1 MNFKGVKIFGVKGI
15 FPASC
20 VITALFVG
28 TSLTL
33 FGQDT
38 LTTARAL
45 KKLSLEELMDIEVVS
60 VSRGPQKLTEVASA
74 IQVIT
79 NEDIRRSGATRLPE
93 ALRLASNLIVAQSN
107 SHDWGITARGF
118 NGAPLANNTSANKL
132 LVMIDGRTVYSPLF
146 GGVFWDVQN
155 VLLEDVERIEV
166 VSGPGGT
173 LWDANAVNGVINII
187 TRNAKDTQGLFAT
200 VGVGSFLRNHAALRY
215 GIALNDK
222 LFLRVYG
229 QRYDQERT
237 IPVDGNERD
246 IDDWDMNQ
254 GGFRMDFTPD
264 SKNQFTFQGDF
275 YLGSETAD
283 NGDEVDGQNLMV
295 RWRKNISPTSNMEAQ
310 VYYDRTWRYLPGAD
324 FGEELHTYD
333 GDFQHRFTAGDKN
346 NLLWGIGFRV
356 MQDIINNSPAL
367 SFDPAIRNMDF
378 LSAFIQ
384 DQITLVPRRLQL
396 TLGSKILHNVYSGWE
411 LQPSGRMAWT
421 PDDRNTIWT
430 AVSRSV
436 RTPTRWDADEVT
448 PLIITPGN
456 RFLSEKVRSYELG
469 YRLEPVEKTSFSLA
483 TYFNQYDDLRSI
495 NQNPNA
501 PPGLIF
507 ANDQRAESMGVEVSG
522 NYFASSSWRLRGGYS
537 FLRTKIWSTKEGVM
551 PYSDAF
557 EAIDPKSQFIFQSIL
572 DVTRSVDID
581 VTARYVH
588 RLEQTGF
595 TPLVPS
601 YFTFDARLTWQ
612 IGKLSVEVIG
622 QNLLEKNHLEFGSR
636 KIPRSYYARLTC
648 RI

>member
-283 NGDEVDGQNLMV
+283 NGDEVDGQNLIV

-588 RLEQTGF
+588 HLEQTGF

-601 YFTFDARLTWQ
+601 YFTFDARLAWQ

>member
-283 NGDEVDGQNLMV
+283 NGDEVDGQNLIV

-537 FLRTKIWSTKEGVM
+537 LLRTKIWSTKEGVM

-601 YFTFDARLTWQ
+601 YFTFDARLAWQ
-612 IGKLSVEVIG
+612 IGKLSVAVIG

>member
-1 MNFKGVKIFGVKGI
+1 MNFQALKKNGVTMVSRTT
-15 FPASC
+15 A
-20 VITALFVG
+20 VTTALFAC
-28 TSLTL
+28 TSISL
-33 FGQDT
+33 FAQDT

-45 KKLSLEELMDIEVVS
+45 KKLSLEELMNIEVVS
-60 VSRGPQKLTEVASA
+60 VSRGPQKLTEAASA

-155 VLLEDVERIEV
+155 VLLEDIERIEV

-187 TRNAKDTQGLFAT
+187 TRNAKDTEGLFAT

-215 GIALNDK
+215 GIAVNDK
-222 LFLRVYG
+222 LFLRLYG

-237 IPVDGNERD
+237 IPTDGNERD
-246 IDDWDMNQ
+246 IDEWDMNQ
-254 GGFRMDFTPD
+254 GGFRMDFEPN
-264 SKNQFTFQGDF
+264 SKNRFIFQGDF
-275 YLGSETAD
+275 YDGSETTD
-283 NGDEVDGQNLMV
+283 NGDQVDGQNLMV
-295 RWRKNISPTSNMEAQ
+295 RWTKSVSETSGFDAQ
-310 VYYDRTWRYLPGAD
+310 LYYDRTWRYLPGAD

-333 GDFQHRFTAGDKN
+333 GDFQHRFAAGDKN

-367 SFDPAIRNMDF
+367 SFDPRKRNMDF

-384 DQITLVPRRLQL
+384 DQIILVPRHLQL

-421 PDDRNTIWT
+421 PDDRNTIWM

-448 PLIITPGN
+448 PIIVTPGN
-456 RFLSEKVRSYELG
+456 RFLSEKVRTYELG
-469 YRLEPVEKTSFSLA
+469 YRLEPIKKVSFSLA
-483 TYFNQYDDLRSI
+483 TYFNFYKDLRSI
-495 NQNPNA
+495 NQNPNS

-507 ANDQRAESMGVEVSG
+507 ANDQRAESTGVEVSG
-522 NYFASSSWRLRGGYS
+522 NYFASSSWRVRGGYS
-537 FLRTKIWSTKEGVM
+537 YLRTTVWSTKDTVM
-551 PYSDAF
+551 PYSAAF
-557 EAIDPKSQFIFQSIL
+557 EAIDPKSQFVFQSIL
-572 DVTRSVDID
+572 DVSKSLDLD
-581 VTARYVH
+581 VTGRYVH
-588 RLEQTGF
+588 RLDQTAF
-595 TPLVPS
+595 TPQVPS
-601 YFTFDARLTWQ
+601 YFTFDARLAWQ
-612 IGKLSVEVIG
+612 IQKFTLALIG

-636 KIPRSYYARLTC
+636 RIPRSYYAKLTC
-648 RI
+648 RL